1 MFTKSDCK
9 DYVISKTNSIK
20 IEDMGTLDIIAVVA
34 LVIIG
39 GFIYWNKTKG

>member
-1 MFTKSDCK
+1 MFTKSDYK

-20 IEDMGTLDIIAVVA
+20 IEDMGTLDIIAVVV

>member
-1 MFTKSDCK
+1 MTDN
-9 DYVISKTNSIK
+9 INN
-20 IEDMGTLDIIAVVA
+20 EDMGTLDIIAVVV